1 MLKQFRKDK
10 RAVAWVWIVGF
21 FLTIPMCAVI
31 QFALSYPFDLIT
43 EQLAS
48 EYTPT
53 GAMASAGLAIQFIIS
68 YSLAFVI
75 IYAVIWVVVNSK
87 TTGGFGY

>member
-10 RAVAWVWIVGF
+10 RGVAWVWIVGF
-21 FLTIPMCAVI
+21 LLTIPMCALI

-43 EQLAS
+43 EQMAGL
-48 EYTPT
+48 YTLT
-53 GAMASAGLAIQFIIS
+53 GPMASAGLAIQFIIS

-75 IYAVIWVVVNSK
+75 IYAVIWVTVNSK
-87 TTGGFGY
+87 SSGGGF